1 MAEMFTPGPWGA
13 DIHFDE
19 VRDDHRRLIFRIET
33 RQDGDEW
40 MDESAEVA
48 NLRLIAAA
56 PELYEALEYWLEHQG
71 DECADGFR
79 STDEH
84 YCWEMRAMRQ
94 ARAALAK
101 ARGES

>member
-1 MAEMFTPGPWGA
+1 MSCTPGPWRGYLDQTSPPARPRYCIEGSRRGKPWTICFMDSDRA
-13 DIHFDE
+13 DAH
-19 VRDDHRRLIFRIET
+19 LIT
-33 RQDGDEW
+33 
-40 MDESAEVA
+40 
-48 NLRLIAAA
+48 AA

-101 ARGES
+101 ARGEAE